1 MAITRNS
8 MPQPQTLPRGA
19 DGSQRTASQTSE
31 DLLALFDAAPL
42 NRRYWAIFALMS
54 AVFVFDF
61 FDFLVVGYLL
71 AAVASE
77 WHLTYGQSAT
87 ILYSGGV
94 GAILGAVVFGAFAD
108 AWGRKPQMVIGTFIC
123 ALSSGLIAFI
133 PEGNWL
139 LFAILRF
146 FVGVGLTAAVTPS
159 LTVVVELTPTRHR
172 TIATSFYVVF
182 ASAGGFL
189 APLISAALMGPYGWR
204 RVALLG
210 FIAAIIGILVWL
222 FTPESVRWLAAK
234 GRFAEAREEV
244 ARHLG
249 LPLRSVPLPTTPP
262 STVPRG
268 NLLDLLSE
276 PRMFWET
283 ILIWGGSSTA
293 GYGVY
298 LWGPTIVALLLKVPV
313 PQAAGYFIFVAAA
326 GVTGKIIVTLI
337 APLIGRRL
345 LGVLWGFGGVIA
357 LAAAGYYNSVLLGG
371 LPLLVILLCCSTFC
385 IEGGFSNLAPYTVE
399 SYGVRMGARSSG
411 LGQTANGVGKILGP
425 LSLAL
430 IAGTSNLVSPQATE
444 AAVFPAFLFLAFC
457 MLLVGL
463 SFLVLGVE
471 THGKAMALGTEDE
484 EVPAR
489 PVALGTEAR

>member
-1 MAITRNS
+1 
-8 MPQPQTLPRGA
+8 MPG
-19 DGSQRTASQTSE
+19 QTSD
-31 DLLALFDAAPL
+31 DLLALFDGASL
-42 NRRYWAIFALMS
+42 NRRYWATFILMS

-71 AAVASE
+71 AVIGPQ
-77 WHLTYGQSAT
+77 WHLTYGQSAV
-87 ILYSGGV
+87 ILYSGGI
-94 GAILGAVVFGAFAD
+94 GAILGALVFGALSD
-108 AWGRKPQMVIGTFIC
+108 AWGRKYQIVIGTFIC
-123 ALSSGLIAFI
+123 AFSSGLIATI
-133 PEGNWL
+133 PEGAWW

-146 FVGVGLTAAVTPS
+146 FVGVGLTAAVTPA

-172 TIATSFYVVF
+172 TFATSFYVVF

-189 APLISAALMGPYGWR
+189 APLISAALLGPFGWR
-204 RVALLG
+204 GVALLG
-210 FIAAIIGILVWL
+210 FVAAIIAVLVWA

-234 GRFAEAREEV
+234 GNFAEARAEV

-249 LPLRSVPLPTTPP
+249 APLQSIPLPTVPP
-262 STVPRG
+262 SVVPRG
-268 NLLDLLSE
+268 NLLDLLSQ

-313 PQAAGYFIFVAAA
+313 PQAAKYFVFVSAA
-326 GVTGKIIVTLI
+326 GVTGKIIVTFI
-337 APLIGRRL
+337 APLIGRRA
-345 LGVLWGFGGVIA
+345 LGVLWGFGGVVA
-357 LAAAGYYNSVLLGG
+357 LAAAGYYNGVFVGG

-425 LSLAL
+425 FSLAL
-430 IAGTSNLVSPQATE
+430 IAGTSNIVSPKATE
-444 AAVFPAFLFLAFC
+444 EAVFPAFLFLAFC

-471 THGKAMALGTEDE
+471 THGRAIKLGEEEREAAPAPAVVLGTET
-484 EVPAR
+484 R
-489 PVALGTEAR
+489 